1 MSLPFLAAAAVM
13 ALVVLAWLLRPLL
26 RGTPGASSASRQLLN
41 TAIYRDQ
48 LAELERDR
56 ADGSL
61 AESDFEQASV
71 ELQRRLL
78 EDASVA
84 DALPAVPHSA
94 KRTALTVALLL
105 PLAAALMYAWLGN
118 PAAMQP
124 GDPQHQ
130 LGADQMN
137 ELVAKLDARLQKS
150 PNDPQGWAMLGRTYK
165 ALGRFDEA
173 EKAFLRAGDVVNQ
186 DAVLLAEYAD
196 LLAVRA
202 NGNLEGRPLQL
213 VQQALKIDPENF
225 MALALAGTAAY
236 NRQDFP
242 EATRHWGRLLKMLPP
257 DSEDAKS
264 LSTTL
269 ADIAAKSG
277 GPVVDKSVEKPVA
290 KAGTGKPGQATVS
303 GIVTLAPALAAK
315 VQPGDTLFIYARP
328 VDGPRMPLALLR
340 GHAGDLPLNFTL
352 DDSLAIS
359 PDMKLSGASEV
370 KLEARVT
377 KSGQA
382 VRQAGDLIGESGPV
396 KTGSKGVKL
405 TIDRVSP

>member
-1 MSLPFLAAAAVM
+1 MSIPFLVAAAVM
-13 ALVVLAWLLRPLL
+13 ALVALAWLLRPLL
-26 RGTPGASSASRQLLN
+26 RRAGGVSSASRQAIN
-41 TAIYRDQ
+41 SAIYRDQ

-61 AESDFEQASV
+61 ADSDFEQARV

-78 EDASVA
+78 EDAAVA
-84 DALPAVPHSA
+84 DAPPAVPRPA

-105 PLAAALMYAWLGN
+105 PLSAALLYAWLGN

-124 GDPQHQ
+124 AEARHQ
-130 LGADQMN
+130 ATAGQMD
-137 ELVAKLDARLQKS
+137 EMVAKLDARLQQN

-165 ALGRFDEA
+165 ALRRFDEA
-173 EKAFLRAGDVVNQ
+173 EKAFIRAGDLVNQ
-186 DAVLLAEYAD
+186 DAALLTEYAD

-202 NGNLEGRPLQL
+202 NGNLEGKPLQM

-242 EATRHWGRLLKMLPP
+242 EASRYWNRLLKLLPP

-264 LSTTL
+264 LSATL
-269 ADIAAKSG
+269 ADISGKSG
-277 GPVVDKSVEKPVA
+277 GEVGRQPVA
-290 KAGTGKPGQATVS
+290 KADSGKPASSSKTVS
-303 GIVTLAPALAAK
+303 GSVTLAPALAAK
-315 VQPGDTLFIYARP
+315 VQPGDALFIYARP
-328 VDGPRMPLALLR
+328 VAGSRMPLALLR

-359 PDMKLSGASEV
+359 PDIKLSGASEV

-382 VRQAGDLIGESGPV
+382 IRQPGDLIGESGPV
-396 KTGSKGVKL
+396 KIGAKGIKL
-405 TIDRVSP
+405 TIDQVSP

>member
-1 MSLPFLAAAAVM
+1 MSIPFLAAAAVM

-26 RGTPGASSASRQLLN
+26 RGARGASGASRQRLN

-48 LAELERDR
+48 LAELARDR

-84 DALPAVPHSA
+84 DAPPAALHSA
-94 KRTALTVALLL
+94 KRTALTVALLV

-124 GDPQHQ
+124 GNPQHQ
-130 LGADQMN
+130 LGEAQMN

-173 EKAFLRAGDVVNQ
+173 EKAFLRAGDMINQ

-202 NGNLEGRPLQL
+202 NGNLEGKPLQL

-264 LSTTL
+264 LSATL

-277 GPVVDKSVEKPVA
+277 GPVIDKPVA
-290 KAGTGKPGQATVS
+290 KAGGAAKPGPATVS
-303 GIVTLAPALAAK
+303 GSVTLAPALAAK

-382 VRQAGDLIGESGPV
+382 IRQAGDLIGESGPV
-396 KTGSKGVKL
+396 KTGAKGIKL

>member
-1 MSLPFLAAAAVM
+1 MSIPFLAAAAVM

-26 RGTPGASSASRQLLN
+26 RGASGASGASRQLLN

-105 PLAAALMYAWLGN
+105 PLAAALMYVWLGN

-124 GDPQHQ
+124 GEPKHQ
-130 LGADQMN
+130 LGEAQMN
-137 ELVAKLDARLQKS
+137 ELVAKLDARLQKN
-150 PNDPQGWAMLGRTYK
+150 PDDPQGWAMLGRSYK

-173 EKAFLRAGDVVNQ
+173 EKAFLRAGDVMNQ

-236 NRQDFP
+236 NREDFP
-242 EATRHWGRLLKMLPP
+242 EATRHWGRLLKMLPA

-264 LSTTL
+264 LTTTL

-277 GPVVDKSVEKPVA
+277 AAVIAKPVDKPAA
-290 KAGTGKPGQATVS
+290 KATAGRQATVS
-303 GIVTLAPALAAK
+303 GTVTLAPALAAK
-315 VQPGDTLFIYARP
+315 VQPGDTLLIYARP
-328 VDGPRMPLALLR
+328 VEGPRMPLALLR
-340 GHAGDLPLNFTL
+340 GHAGDLPMNFTL

-396 KTGSKGVKL
+396 KTGAKGVKL
-405 TIDRVSP
+405 TIDKVSP